1 MPAKRIAFV
10 DHAEQLGGAQ
20 KSLIEL
26 LGNLDRARYEPVLLC
41 AKEADW
47 LERAD
52 LDGVEKVR
60 VFEPSAVLGWR
71 RDRLARSWTR
81 SAGVISKAL
90 GPVRNLI
97 GALRRL
103 RPDLIHTNTLK
114 AHMIGSA
121 AARLLGIPLVW
132 HVRDI
137 LEPGGALTWLIRA
150 GRLSRPKVIAIS
162 DAVRDQFD
170 GCNLDIEVIYNGIPL
185 DRFAPGPADGS
196 LRDELDIA
204 SGARVITVVGRL
216 TPWKGHRVLLEAM
229 KLILPEYPEAVLI
242 VVGEVAFWEP
252 DYLGELQGY
261 ARELGVAQA
270 VRWLGFRD
278 DVPRILSLT
287 DVFALPSENEPFG
300 RAIIEAMAAGKP
312 VVATRSGG
320 VPEIVD
326 EGETGLLVEPR
337 SGTQL
342 ARAICQLLGDPEL
355 AERMGQAGLERARR
369 SFDTHRVAET
379 VQGLYDRTLAA
390 RTSRGSRR

>member
-1 MPAKRIAFV
+1 
-10 DHAEQLGGAQ
+10 
-20 KSLIEL
+20 
-26 LGNLDRARYEPVLLC
+26 
-41 AKEADW
+41 
-47 LERAD
+47 
-52 LDGVEKVR
+52 
-60 VFEPSAVLGWR
+60 
-71 RDRLARSWTR
+71 
-81 SAGVISKAL
+81 
-90 GPVRNLI
+90 
-97 GALRRL
+97 
-103 RPDLIHTNTLK
+103 
-114 AHMIGSA
+114 MIGSA

-379 VQGLYDRTLAA
+379 VQGLYDRTLATRA
-390 RTSRGSRR
+390 SRGSRR

>member
-41 AKEADW
+41 AKKADW

-52 LDGVEKVR
+52 LNGVEKVR
-60 VFEPSAVLGWR
+60 VFESSEVLGWR
-71 RDRLARSWTR
+71 RDRLANSWIQ
-81 SAGVISKAL
+81 SVGVVSRAL
-90 GPVRNLI
+90 GPVSNLI
-97 GALRRL
+97 SALRQV
-103 RPDLIHTNTLK
+103 RPDLVHTNTLK
-114 AHMIGSA
+114 AHMLGSA
-121 AARLLGIPLVW
+121 AAKLLGLPLVW

-150 GRLSRPKVIAIS
+150 GRWSKPRVIAIS
-162 DAVRDQFD
+162 NAVRDQFE
-170 GCNLDIEVIYNGIPL
+170 GCNIDVEVIYNGIPL
-185 DRFAPGPADGS
+185 DRFAPGPADEA
-196 LRDELDIA
+196 LRDEFGIT

-216 TPWKGHRVLLEAM
+216 TPWKGHRVLLEALN
-229 KLILPEYPEAVLI
+229 LILPEYPDAVLI
-242 VVGEVAFWEP
+242 VVGEVAFWET

-261 ARELGVAQA
+261 AQELGVAQA

-278 DVPRILSLT
+278 DVAEILALT

-320 VPEIVD
+320 VPEIVVD
-326 EGETGLLVEPR
+326 GETGLLVEPR
-337 SGTQL
+337 SKTQL
-342 ARAICQLLGDPEL
+342 AQAICQLLGDTQM
-355 AERMGQAGLERARR
+355 AARMGQAGLERAKR

-379 VQGLYDRTLAA
+379 VQALYDRTLRA
-390 RTSRGSRR
+390 RMSRASRR